1 MTLTPYKKETLKER
15 VKLLP
20 LSPGVYRF
28 LNTEGKVIYIGKAK
42 NLKNRVSQYFQSE
55 TNLSSKTKVMVSKIA
70 DIKYTVVE
78 NEEDALLLENNLIKE
93 FQPRY
98 NVMLKDGK
106 TYPWV
111 CVKRE
116 PFPRVFVTRKISKD
130 GSTYFGPYTSG
141 LHAHNL
147 IDLVSSLYYL
157 RDCKLSLSTE
167 AVAAH
172 KYRPC
177 LKYHIGKCKAPCIG
191 LFDETQYMNQ
201 IEDVFAILKG
211 DTSAL
216 LKEFKCQMQRA
227 ADELRFEDAYL
238 FKLRIETLSN
248 HYSKSLVANQSLS
261 DIDVFSMI
269 FESNLAFGNYIRIV
283 KGNIVQSLN
292 LEFKMQIEEEQ
303 AKLLSLFITDIHS
316 KFGNTSAEI
325 IVPFLPD
332 AEVLHKKCHIPQRGD
347 KLSLLKLSEKNA
359 AQLRQDK
366 MKQEEALRPEEF
378 HSRTLETLMK
388 DLNMTT
394 LPVHIECFDNSNIQ
408 GKYAVSSCVVF
419 KNGVP
424 SKKDYRHFNVK
435 YVVGANDFA
444 TMKEVVNRRYSRMLA
459 EQEVLPQLI
468 IIDGGRG
475 QLNYAY
481 ETLCELGIEDKI
493 KIIGIAKRLEELIVP
508 GDPHPLFLDKN
519 SPSLRL
525 IMHLRDEAHRFGIT
539 HHRNRRSKGQ
549 ISSELRSVPGVGEKT
564 ARRLLSRFKSL
575 SAIKQASLEDIQA
588 VVGKN
593 LAEKV
598 VSALG
603 KPLSN

>member
-1 MTLTPYKKETLKER
+1 MGVKTERAELKDR

-20 LSPGVYRF
+20 ALPGVYRF
-28 LNTEGKVIYIGKAK
+28 LNSEGKIIYIGKAK
-42 NLKNRVSQYFQSE
+42 NLKSRVSQYFHSDS
-55 TNLSSKTKVMVSKIA
+55 NHSSKTRVMVSKIT

-78 NEEDALLLENNLIKE
+78 KEEDALLLENNLIKE

-98 NVMLKDGK
+98 NIMLKDSK
-106 TYPWV
+106 TYPCI
-111 CVKRE
+111 CVKQE
-116 PFPRVFVTRKISKD
+116 PFPRIFVTRKMSKD
-130 GSTYFGPYTSG
+130 GSVYFGPYGSAP
-141 LHAHNL
+141 HAHS
-147 IDLVSSLYYL
+147 LVELVKSIYYL
-157 RDCKLSLSTE
+157 RDCKLNLSSQ
-167 AVAAH
+167 AIAAG

-177 LKYHIGKCKAPCIG
+177 LKYHIGKCKAPCVG
-191 LFDETQYMNQ
+191 LFENAEYMSQ
-201 IEDVFAILKG
+201 IEEISSILKG
-211 DTSAL
+211 ETSAL
-216 LKEFKCQMQRA
+216 LKDFKRKMQLA
-227 ADELRFEDAYL
+227 ANELRFEDAHFYKS
-238 FKLRIETLSN
+238 KLDTLN
-248 HYSKSLVANQSLS
+248 KHHSKSLVANQSLS
-261 DIDVFSMI
+261 NIDVFSLI
-269 FESNLAFGNYIRIV
+269 FEANLAFGNYIRII

-292 LEFKMQIEEEQ
+292 LEFKMQIEEEP
-303 AKLLSLFITDIHS
+303 AKLLSMFITDIYS
-316 KFGNTSAEI
+316 KFGDTSVEVV
-325 IVPFLPD
+325 VPFMPD
-332 AEVLHKKCHIPQRGD
+332 AEVLLKKCHVPQRGD

-366 MKQEEALRPEEF
+366 MKQEETLRPEEF
-378 HSRTLETLMK
+378 HTRILETLMK
-388 DLNMTT
+388 DLDMTS

-459 EQEVLPQLI
+459 EENELPQLI

-493 KIIGIAKRLEELIVP
+493 RIIGIAKRLEELITP

-539 HHRNRRSKGQ
+539 HHRNKRSKGQ
-549 ISSELRSVPGVGEKT
+549 ISSELRSIPGIGDKT
-564 ARRLLSRFKSL
+564 EQKLLSRFKSL
-575 SAIKQASLEDIQA
+575 AAIKKASFEEIRL
-588 VVGKN
+588 VVGKT
-593 LAEKV
+593 AAIKIIA
-598 VSALG
+598 ALH
-603 KPLSN
+603 K